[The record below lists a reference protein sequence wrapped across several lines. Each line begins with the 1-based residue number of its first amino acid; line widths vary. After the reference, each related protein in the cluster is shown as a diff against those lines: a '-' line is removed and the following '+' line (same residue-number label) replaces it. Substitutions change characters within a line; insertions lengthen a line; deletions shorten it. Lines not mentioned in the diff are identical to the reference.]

1 LFSSLQQYANVQS
14 KLDTGPTI
22 SKMKLISNSA
32 FSKRRDE
39 IFFRLSKGQ
48 LLQLYSEYEADEY
61 EDIAETDRSY
71 DGPRIVTYDETSRP
85 VYDKPYLII
94 DVRDDSEYHQYH
106 LLQARNYSYTMM
118 RRDQVHPEMMKFRN
132 KEGYLIIVVADD
144 ERLGADAAKLLVDR
158 GTDNIFLLSA
168 SILEFAEENPGY
180 IEGNPPIS
188 KASPRLS
195 TGTVRY
201 FYFYASK

>member
-1 LFSSLQQYANVQS
+1 
-14 KLDTGPTI
+14 
-22 SKMKLISNSA
+22 MKLISNSA

-39 IFFRLSKGQ
+39 IFFRLTKGQ

-61 EDIAETDRSY
+61 EDISETDRSF
-71 DGPRIVTYDETSRP
+71 DGPKIVTYDETSRP
-85 VYDKPYLII
+85 IYDKPYLII
-94 DVRDDSEYHQYH
+94 DVRDDVAYHEYH

-158 GTDNIFLLSA
+158 GTDNIFLLSS

-188 KASPRLS
+188 KATPRLS
-195 TGTVRY
+195 TGNRSHS
-201 FYFYASK
+201 F